1 MMTFSLRIYM
11 NNQKMMGAAVVV
23 AVVVAAAVV
32 VMCVYVCCD
41 IYLNL
46 EIKYS
51 DLVKRIIFST
61 DLLLSFLILSLLK

>member
-1 MMTFSLRIYM
+1 M
-11 NNQKMMGAAVVV
+11 NNQKMMGTAVVV
-23 AVVVAAAVV
+23 AVVVAAAAVAVVV

-46 EIKYS
+46 EVVYS

-61 DLLLSFLILSLLK
+61 DLLLFFLILSLLP

>member
-1 MMTFSLRIYM
+1 M
-11 NNQKMMGAAVVV
+11 NNQKMMGTAVVV
-23 AVVVAAAVV
+23 AVVVAAAAVAVVV

-61 DLLLSFLILSLLK
+61 DLLLSFLILSLLP